1 MSCPSRN
8 ILHEDTAAKSL
19 RDSGLVSSAILKDEG
34 TSDDLYQG
42 FNYMDRLE
50 DDLVGGSPLPKPMS
64 TRGLANQ
71 LCCRLPK
78 YSLRV
83 IE

>member
-1 MSCPSRN
+1 MR

-19 RDSGLVSSAILKDEG
+19 RDSGLVSSAIWKDEG
-34 TSDDLYQG
+34 TSDYLYQG

-64 TRGLANQ
+64 ARGLANQ
-71 LCCRLPK
+71 LCCHPPK

-83 IE
+83 ID

>member
-1 MSCPSRN
+1 MR

-50 DDLVGGSPLPKPMS
+50 DDLVGGLAVAEADVYEGTGKS
-64 TRGLANQ
+64 TMLSFA
-71 LCCRLPK
+71 
-78 YSLRV
+78 
-83 IE
+83 